1 MSGTTVVE
9 WLLRTLLGGGC
20 LLLLAWLVMSRL
32 AAPALRQRLGEW
44 AMAAALLLA
53 LLSVAPAWL
62 IVPLPPEVVVTETP
76 SRSDVIASN
85 SATAPEV
92 APSEASELVPFLA
105 ADLFAAE
112 LAQMDFRDEP
122 AAPVAASREK
132 PTQPTAGR
140 TRANDETA
148 ILRWLP
154 AAIVLYL
161 ACAALL
167 LARWLLGHF
176 VLWRLLRRS
185 EIVPPAV
192 GHLFQSM
199 TAGCL
204 RARLVLSR
212 HAHVP
217 FSCGLLR
224 PTVVLPAALAETASP
239 RLLRWIFAHE
249 LTHLRRGDARTS
261 LLFALGQAL
270 YFPLPWFW
278 RLRRQVRLCQEYIAD
293 AAAAALGPA
302 EEYAQ
307 FLVSWTAAPR
317 VPAGVLGVGGS
328 SSDLF
333 RRITMLLQA
342 PAPVEPHCPRRWSL
356 LAAGGLLGLAVLV
369 AGVGLAVQAAP
380 VPQKKNQK
388 KDDTKKEDTKK
399 DTTKK
404 DDTKEVDPFEEL
416 LKDLEPADAETI
428 KRLREQLERA
438 GHPMGLQQF
447 RQIQNQLKQM
457 RQMRQM
463 APRFGAFAPG
473 GGVWVTGHTSRLG
486 ARVEPPSATL
496 AAQLDLPKG
505 RGLVLKEVLPDSAAE
520 KAGLKPHDILLE
532 LNGEKVPNEVEGLK
546 RLMDDIKADTAV
558 EAVVLRKGKTEK
570 IKGLK
575 LPEAKETQ
583 PGFPGFAPGN
593 FQPPA
598 GGVAAPGFGGGAWA
612 GVFTPPGG
620 AGHTVMTTMF
630 RTDDRFTT
638 RHQEGSLV
646 ITLTGKAAD
655 GKAKVHDIHVQDGGQ
670 TSKYESLDKVPE
682 QYRDKVKNLIEM
694 SEKSGV
700 RIEIKS
706 P

>member
-9 WLLRTLLGGGC
+9 WLLRTLVGGGC
-20 LLLLAWLVMSRL
+20 LLLVAWLVMGRL

-62 IVPLPPEVVVTETP
+62 IVPLPAEVVATE
-76 SRSDVIASN
+76 
-85 SATAPEV
+85 
-92 APSEASELVPFLA
+92 APSPPAIAFSTSSAPLLEDAPAETSEPVPFLVS
-105 ADLFAAE
+105 DLFAVEPAE
-112 LAQMDFRDEP
+112 MNLGDEP
-122 AAPVAASREK
+122 ASPVPAASHRQG
-132 PTQPTAGR
+132 PAQPTAE
-140 TRANDETA
+140 RALVNDEAAT
-148 ILRWLP
+148 LRWLVV
-154 AAIVLYL
+154 AILLYL
-161 ACAALL
+161 ACVVLL
-167 LARWLLGHF
+167 LARWLLGHL

-185 EIVPPAV
+185 EIVPSAV
-192 GHLFQSM
+192 AELFQSM
-199 TAGCL
+199 TASCQ

-212 HAHVP
+212 RAHVP

-224 PTVVLPAALAETASP
+224 PTVVLPATLAETASP

-261 LLFALGQAL
+261 LLFGLGQAL

-302 EEYAQ
+302 EDYAQ

-369 AGVGLAVQAAP
+369 AGVGLTVQAAP
-380 VPQKKNQK
+380 VPQKKDQK

-399 DTTKK
+399 DTTK
-404 DDTKEVDPFEEL
+404 
-416 LKDLEPADAETI
+416 PADGVPDNDLPPGVEGDRQRYL
-428 KRLREQLERA
+428 KHMREQME
-438 GHPMGLQQF
+438 M
-447 RQIQNQLKQM
+447 M
-457 RQMRQM
+457 RQMQQ
-463 APRFGAFAPG
+463 RFGAVAPG
-473 GGVWVTGHTSRLG
+473 GGVGAAWNPRHTARLG
-486 ARVEPPSATL
+486 AHVEPPSATL
-496 AAQLDLPKG
+496 AEQLDLPKG

-532 LNGEKVPNEVEGLK
+532 LNGEKVPNEVAGLK
-546 RLMDDIKADTAV
+546 RLMADIKPDTAV

-575 LPEAKETQ
+575 LPEAKEEQ
-583 PGFPGFAPGN
+583 PGFPAFVPGN
-593 FQPPA
+593 FQPPGGGAVAPAFPGGGA
-598 GGVAAPGFGGGAWA
+598 GGVFAA
-612 GVFTPPGG
+612 PGG
-620 AGHTVMTTMF
+620 AGRAVMTTMF

-638 RHQEGSLV
+638 RHQEGSLI

-694 SEKSGV
+694 SEKSSG
-700 RIEIKS
+700 RIDIKS

>member
-9 WLLRTLLGGGC
+9 WLLRTLVGGGC
-20 LLLLAWLVMSRL
+20 LLLLAWLVMGRL

-44 AMAAALLLA
+44 AIAAALLLA

-62 IVPLPPEVVVTETP
+62 IVPLPAEVVATEAPPPPVVTTSSSVP
-76 SRSDVIASN
+76 P
-85 SATAPEV
+85 PEG
-92 APSEASELVPFLA
+92 APSEASEPVPLIVPG
-105 ADLFAAE
+105 LFAV
-112 LAQMDFRDEP
+112 EP
-122 AAPVAASREK
+122 AAMDLGEIPASPVPAAASREG
-132 PTQPTAGR
+132 PTQATAGR
-140 TRANDETA
+140 TPANDEASA
-148 ILRWLP
+148 IRWLP
-154 AAIVLYL
+154 AAILLYL

-167 LARWLLGHF
+167 LARWLLGHL
-176 VLWRLLRRS
+176 VLWRLLRRR

-192 GHLFQSM
+192 ADLFQSM
-199 TAGCL
+199 TASCQ

-212 HAHVP
+212 RAHVP

-224 PTVVLPAALAETASP
+224 PTVVLPATLAETASP

-261 LLFALGQAL
+261 LLFGLGQAL

-278 RLRRQVRLCQEYIAD
+278 RLRRQVRLCQEFIAD

-302 EEYAQ
+302 EDYAQ

-333 RRITMLLQA
+333 RRITMLLQSS
-342 PAPVEPHCPRRWSL
+342 APVEPHCPRRWSL

-388 KDDTKKEDTKK
+388 KDETKKEDTKK
-399 DTTKK
+399 DDTKK
-404 DDTKEVDPFEEL
+404 DDAVPDN
-416 LKDLEPADAETI
+416 LKDLPPGVEGE
-428 KRLREQLERA
+428 LRQRY
-438 GHPMGLQQF
+438 
-447 RQIQNQLKQM
+447 LKQQMDMM
-457 RQMRQM
+457 RQMQQ
-463 APRFGAFAPG
+463 RFGAVAPG
-473 GGVWVTGHTSRLG
+473 GGIGAAWNPRHTSRLG
-486 ARVEPPSATL
+486 AHVEPPSATL
-496 AAQLDLPKG
+496 AEQLDLPKG

-546 RLMDDIKADTAV
+546 RLMADIKPDAAV

-575 LPEAKETQ
+575 LPEAKEAQ
-583 PGFPGFAPGN
+583 PGFPAFAPGN
-593 FQPPA
+593 FQPPG
-598 GGVAAPGFGGGAWA
+598 GGVAAPAFPGGGGW
-612 GVFTPPGG
+612 GVFTAPGG
-620 AGHTVMTTMF
+620 AGRTVMTTMF

-638 RHQEGSLV
+638 RHQEGSLI

-694 SEKSGV
+694 SEKSGG
-700 RIEIKS
+700 RIDIKS

>member
-20 LLLLAWLVMSRL
+20 LLLLTWLVMGRL

-62 IVPLPPEVVVTETP
+62 IVPLPAEVVASEAPPP
-76 SRSDVIASN
+76 SVVNTSIP
-85 SATAPEV
+85 APLPEA
-92 APSEASELVPFLA
+92 APSEASEPVPLIVSN
-105 ADLFAAE
+105 LFAVEPAE
-112 LAQMDFRDEP
+112 IDLRDESALSAP
-122 AAPVAASREK
+122 AAASREG
-132 PTQPTAGR
+132 PTQTIAGR
-140 TRANDETA
+140 TPTHDEA
-148 ILRWLP
+148 AVLRWLP
-154 AAIVLYL
+154 AAMLLYL
-161 ACAALL
+161 ACVALL
-167 LARWLLGHF
+167 LARWLVGHL

-192 GHLFQSM
+192 ASLFQSM
-199 TAGCL
+199 TADCQH
-204 RARLVLSR
+204 ARLVLSR
-212 HAHVP
+212 RARVP

-224 PTVVLPAALAETASP
+224 PTVVLPATLAETASP

-261 LLFALGQAL
+261 LLFGLGQAL

-302 EEYAQ
+302 EDYAQ

-399 DTTKK
+399 A
-404 DDTKEVDPFEEL
+404 DPS
-416 LKDLEPADAETI
+416 KPADAVPDKDLPPGVEGDRQRYL
-428 KRLREQLERA
+428 KHMREQME
-438 GHPMGLQQF
+438 M
-447 RQIQNQLKQM
+447 M
-457 RQMRQM
+457 RQMQQ
-463 APRFGAFAPG
+463 RFGAVAAPG
-473 GGVWVTGHTSRLG
+473 GIGGVWNPRHTARLG
-486 ARVEPPSATL
+486 AHVEPPSATL
-496 AAQLDLPKG
+496 AEQLDLPKG

-546 RLMDDIKADTAV
+546 RLMADIKPDAAV

-575 LPEAKETQ
+575 LPEAKEEQ
-583 PGFPGFAPGN
+583 PGFPAFAPPGN
-593 FQPPA
+593 FQPPVGGAGAPGFA
-598 GGVAAPGFGGGAWA
+598 GGGWGVVAAPG
-612 GVFTPPGG
+612 G
-620 AGHTVMTTMF
+620 AGRGVMTTMF

-638 RHQEGSLV
+638 RHQEGSLI

-694 SEKSGV
+694 SEKSSG